1 MTPKL
6 TENEEFAQWFRDWI
20 ATIQQNRT
28 QLERTLLK
36 RATTAAG
43 QEYSDGS
50 PLLDPKL
57 RVAQGRHVAWSIQ
70 FDDQF
75 PYEEH
80 EEHRERSQSD
90 VLCETIKRAT
100 HARISQVKLYDGPQ
114 TNVGFLHK
122 QVASAHEVVARSSAG
137 TSRGDE

>member
-57 RVAQGRHVAWSIQ
+57 RVAQGRHVA
-70 FDDQF
+70 
-75 PYEEH
+75 
-80 EEHRERSQSD
+80 
-90 VLCETIKRAT
+90 
-100 HARISQVKLYDGPQ
+100 
-114 TNVGFLHK
+114 
-122 QVASAHEVVARSSAG
+122 
-137 TSRGDE
+137 